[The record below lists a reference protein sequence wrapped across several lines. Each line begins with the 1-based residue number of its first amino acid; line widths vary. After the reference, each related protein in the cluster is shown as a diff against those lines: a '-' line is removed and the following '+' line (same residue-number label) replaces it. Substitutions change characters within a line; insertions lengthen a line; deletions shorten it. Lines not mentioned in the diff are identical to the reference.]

1 MGRGCSK
8 VNGGFPSGKIMMIL
22 IAKIYYVLTKQLKC
36 SILLIL
42 IVTLGSRYDYYYHVA
57 DEKLRHGTPVGSRVE
72 I

>member
-1 MGRGCSK
+1 
-8 VNGGFPSGKIMMIL
+8 MMIL